1 MTDSNTNSQQLPPPE
16 SLDNYHSFGSNPPPP
31 WQDSTTPRFRGQG
44 HYQGAVLDFIITL
57 SIFICLGPYP
67 TSNPRMRQRGGLF
80 LILFA
85 HFFKNSYL

>member
-16 SLDNYHSFGSNPPPP
+16 SLDNYHSFGSNPPP

-85 HFFKNSYL
+85 HFLKNSYL